1 MGNSG
6 VFVEKGW
13 NGQIDDIEEVG
24 AAVEEIMNTQPEGA
38 GAVQEPDAASVLILQ
53 EYVRRIRLLTWAV
66 GVIALVLILKE
77 VE

>member
-6 VFVEKGW
+6 LFGDTGY
-13 NGQIDDIEEVG
+13 NGAIDDIEEVG
-24 AAVEEIMNTQPEGA
+24 AAVDDIIKTQADNA
-38 GAVQEPDAASVLILQ
+38 GSSTGPDAASVLILQ
-53 EYVRRIRLLTWAV
+53 EYVRRVRLLTWAV